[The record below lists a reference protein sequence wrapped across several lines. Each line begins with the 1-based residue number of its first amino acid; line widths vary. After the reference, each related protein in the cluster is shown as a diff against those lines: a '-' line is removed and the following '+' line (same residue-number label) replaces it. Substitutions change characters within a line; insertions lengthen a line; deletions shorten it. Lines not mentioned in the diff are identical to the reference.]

1 MRIGVI
7 ASMKRGLEHFVY
19 RELGIFSA
27 QGHAINLFPTK
38 HRRGLYNPRD
48 DWSLHRW
55 NPLVVALLQP
65 LFLLAAPVRY
75 LRLLREALATGTLVD
90 FALAW
95 YFSRWMAAV
104 DVIYATFG
112 DHKLFIGYYC
122 KQIVGKPLA
131 VTIHAYELYHNPSP
145 RLFVRALN
153 SCDQIITVTEYNRQ
167 LLASRYGVPPSRIEV
182 VRISVDTEDYRPEA
196 KFVVLIVAFF
206 AERKG
211 HEVLFKAIKRLGRQD
226 IEVWVVGDE
235 GTEESVDVPALAAE
249 LGIQSQ
255 VAFFGRQSG
264 NALKALYRSCD
275 LFCLPSRTDSSGVAE
290 GFPTV
295 LAEAMAFGK
304 PVVTTR
310 HVEIPF
316 VIDEIVVD
324 ENDVEGLAEAI
335 RKLHRSKPLRR
346 RLGEKNRRIAEERFS
361 TRNAAATAAALHRL
375 AARESERVEE
385 AGDREPGSA
394 VGLSALD
401 GGDETVR

>member
-19 RELGIFSA
+19 RELEVFAA
-27 QGHAINLFPTK
+27 QGHAISLFPTK
-38 HRRGLYNPRD
+38 YRRGLYNPRD

-55 NPLVVALLQP
+55 NPLAVVLLQP
-65 LFLLAAPVRY
+65 LFLLSAPARY

-95 YFSRWMAAV
+95 YFARSMADV

-112 DHKLFIGYYC
+112 DHKLFVGYYC

-131 VTIHAYELYHNPSP
+131 VTIHAYELYQNPSP
-145 RLFVRALN
+145 RLFVRALDA
-153 SCDQIITVTEYNRQ
+153 CDQVITVTEYNRRY
-167 LLASRYGVPPSRIEV
+167 LASSYGVDPSKTEV
-182 VRISVDTEDYRPEA
+182 VRISVDVEDYRPEK
-196 KFVVLIVAFF
+196 KFAVLIVAFF

-211 HEVLFKAIKRLGRQD
+211 HEVLFEAIKQLGQKD

-235 GTEESVDVPALAAE
+235 GPEEPVDVRALAAQ

-255 VAFFGRQSG
+255 VAFFGKQSG

-275 LFCLPSRTDSSGVAE
+275 LFCLPCRVDSNGVAE

-316 VIDEIVVD
+316 IVDEIVVD

-335 RKLHRSKPLRR
+335 QQVYRSEALRH
-346 RLGEKNRRIAEERFS
+346 RLGEKNRKTAEELFS
-361 TRNAAATAAALHRL
+361 TRNAARTATVLSRL
-375 AARESERVEE
+375 ASQHREPESLGKADGRN
-385 AGDREPGSA
+385 PGSA
-394 VGLSALD
+394 VEL
-401 GGDETVR
+401 

>member
-1 MRIGVI
+1 MVIGVI

-19 RELGIFSA
+19 RELGVFA
-27 QGHAINLFPTK
+27 AEGHAIDLFPTK
-38 HRRGLYNPRD
+38 YRPGLYNPPDEWR
-48 DWSLHRW
+48 LHRW
-55 NPLVVALLQP
+55 NPLVVILLQP
-65 LFLLAAPVRY
+65 LFLLASPIRY
-75 LRLLREALATGTLVD
+75 LRLLQEAVATGTLVD

-95 YFSRWMAAV
+95 YFARKMADV

-122 KQIVGKPLA
+122 KQIVGKPLV
-131 VTIHAYELYHNPSP
+131 VTIHAYELYQNPSP
-145 RLFVRALN
+145 RLFERALN
-153 SCDQIITVTEYNRQ
+153 DCDQIITVTEYNRR
-167 LLASRYGVPPSRIEV
+167 LLASEYGVPHSRIEV
-182 VRISVDTEDYRPEA
+182 VRISVDTEDYRPEE
-196 KFVVLIVAFF
+196 KLVVLIVAFF

-211 HEVLFKAIKRLGRQD
+211 HEVLFKAIKRLGRDD

-235 GTEESVDVPALAAE
+235 GPEEPVDVPALAAE
-249 LGIQSQ
+249 LGIRSQ

-275 LFCLPSRTDSSGVAE
+275 VFCLPSRTDSKGVAE

-324 ENDVEGLAEAI
+324 ENDVDGLAEAI
-335 RKLHRSKPLRR
+335 GKLRRSKALRR
-346 RLGEKNRRIAEERFS
+346 RLGEKNRRIAEELFS
-361 TRNAAATAAALHRL
+361 TRNAAATSAILRRL
-375 AARESERVEE
+375 AT
-385 AGDREPGSA
+385 GDREAAPSEKAGGREPSGA
-394 VGLSALD
+394 VGL
-401 GGDETVR
+401 